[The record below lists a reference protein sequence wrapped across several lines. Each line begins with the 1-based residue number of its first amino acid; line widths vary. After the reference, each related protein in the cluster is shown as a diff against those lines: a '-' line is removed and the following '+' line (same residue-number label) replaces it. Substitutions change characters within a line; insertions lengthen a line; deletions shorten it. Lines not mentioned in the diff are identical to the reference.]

1 MDNEEEATK
10 LQWPDVLVIAAYFL
24 IVLAVGV
31 WASRRSQRNTASG
44 YFLASRNMSWI
55 PVGASIFASNIGSGH
70 FIGLAGAG
78 AASGIAVGG
87 YEQGASYLLVAL
99 GWLFV
104 PVYLSSGV
112 YTMPDYL
119 KQRFGGDRISV
130 YMSCLSLA
138 LAVFTKISADLY
150 AGALFM
156 QMSLNKSS
164 EEWLYISILILLGI
178 AALFTVAGG
187 LTAVVWT
194 DLVQTV
200 LMVLGALVLMVKAMS
215 AVGGYAGLVDNYP
228 YATASERAR
237 NHLNESCG
245 EPPSDFMHLLR
256 TLEPGKSNY
265 PWIGMTLGLGI
276 LELWYWCMDQVMVQR
291 TLASRNVVHA
301 KGGCLL
307 AAYLKFLPMFLI
319 VFPGMAAR
327 ILYPNR
333 VACASPETCTR
344 ICGSARGCFNI
355 AYIELVLNLLPVGVR
370 GLMLAVMMA
379 ALMSSLTSVFNSAST
394 IFTMDIWLHLRR
406 MCRRRGRE
414 GGMFSAPPS
423 DVELVVVARI
433 FVTAMVGISVVWIP
447 VIQNNATS
455 ELFDYI
461 NTINSFLAPPI
472 CAVYLSALF
481 WNRTTETGAFWG
493 LMFGLA
499 VGVFRF
505 ALEFTY
511 APPPCGLDADYV
523 EPAII
528 TTFLRR
534 LHYLHFCCLLFFL
547 TILVIFC
554 VSLTTSPRP
563 KDCLYRLTFWSR
575 HDPRVRN
582 IVKGDDDQ
590 IGQETAGDQTS
601 STGTQTPGEFETD
614 EKPCWQRV
622 LCGGPAKSKE
632 NTEAPPVLDE
642 EEQAKEAVKVID
654 EPPFWKRML
663 DINAVTCLAL
673 CTFVYGYY
681 A

>member
-1 MDNEEEATK
+1 MMDNEEETTV
-10 LQWPDVLVIAAYFL
+10 LQWPDVLVIVSYFL

-31 WASRRSQRNTASG
+31 WASRRSERSTTSG
-44 YFLASRNMSWI
+44 YFLASRNMSWV

-99 GWLFV
+99 GWVFV

-112 YTMPDYL
+112 YTMPEYL
-119 KQRFGGDRISV
+119 KQRFGGERISV
-130 YMSCLSLA
+130 YISCLSLA

-178 AALFTVAGG
+178 AALFTMAGG

-200 LMVLGALVLMVKAMS
+200 LMVLGALVLMVKAFS
-215 AVGGYAGLVDNYP
+215 EVGGYEGLVDSYP

-237 NHLNESCG
+237 NRLNESCG

-256 TLEPGKSNY
+256 TVEPGKSNY

-291 TLASRNVVHA
+291 TLASKNIVHA

-327 ILYPNR
+327 VLYPNR
-333 VACASPETCTR
+333 VACASPEACTR

-394 IFTMDIWLHLRR
+394 IFTMDVWLHLRR

-414 GGMFSAPPS
+414 GSLLSAPPS

-433 FVTAMVGISVVWIP
+433 FVTAMVGVSVVWIP
-447 VIQNNATS
+447 VIRNNATS

-481 WNRTTETGAFWG
+481 WNRTTEAGAFWG

-511 APPPCGLDADYV
+511 TAPPCGLDADYV
-523 EPAII
+523 EPPII
-528 TTFLRR
+528 TALLTR

-554 VSLTTSPRP
+554 VSLTTPPRP

-575 HDPRVRN
+575 HDPRVRT
-582 IVKGDDDQ
+582 IVKGDDDHL
-590 IGQETAGDQTS
+590 GQTYPV
-601 STGTQTPGEFETD
+601 GTQTQEELAAE
-614 EKPCWQRV
+614 EKPWWQRV
-622 LCGGPAKSKE
+622 LCGAPAKSKG
-632 NTEAPPVLDE
+632 NTGAAPVLGE
-642 EEQAKEAVKVID
+642 EEQAEEAVKIIA
-654 EPPFWKRML
+654 EPPSWKRML
-663 DINAVTCLAL
+663 DINAVICLAL